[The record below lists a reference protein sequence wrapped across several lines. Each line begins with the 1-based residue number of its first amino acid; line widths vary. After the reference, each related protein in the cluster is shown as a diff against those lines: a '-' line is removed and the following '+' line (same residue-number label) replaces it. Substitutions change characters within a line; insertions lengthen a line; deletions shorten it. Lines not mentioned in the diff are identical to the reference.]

1 MKKPVNNARKMTRVV
16 KKKVALVPQGPQINI
31 NNDMPLLEHASENAA
46 PPEVHPLLL
55 SAEHAR
61 VCQQLMNDLSS
72 TSTVCWLD
80 FASALLRDHYLKLM
94 KPQLQHRHPH
104 LAELSADQSLL
115 ELINQLVKGI
125 TLEQAMKT
133 RIPGQTKKVLL
144 IPGPEQ
150 LGQDS
155 WDLLFT
161 LARDFPA
168 LNIAYLLCWSE
179 PHQQSGQMLKSLR
192 AMSSVYAFGTI
203 STAASALIEHLEA
216 EAGMGATRLEELR
229 AVLASMVE

>member
-1 MKKPVNNARKMTRVV
+1 MKKPVNNARKM
-16 KKKVALVPQGPQINI
+16 INI

-150 LGQDS
+150 LV
-155 WDLLFT
+155 T